1 MKVLSLLSAA
11 SMVSAHTIFQS
22 LQVGSTNHGQ
32 GNGVRIPSYNGPI
45 EDVTSNSMACNG
57 SPNPTSSTPTVITVQ
72 AGSDVTALW
81 RYMLSTTGTSP
92 NDIMDITHKG
102 PTIAYLKKVGNAATD
117 SGVGNG
123 WFKIQE
129 DGLSNGVWGTEKVIN
144 GQGRHTIR
152 IPSCIENGQYLLRAE
167 MIALHGAGNYPGAQF
182 YVRDLICLSRPCD
195 ENGTNY

>member
-1 MKVLSLLSAA
+1 MKFTLPFLAAAA
-11 SMVSAHTIFQS
+11 SVANAHTIFQS

-102 PTIAYLKKVGNAATD
+102 PTLAYLKKVNNAASD
-117 SGVGNG
+117 SGVGGG

-129 DGLSNGVWGTEKVIN
+129 DGLSGGVWGTEKVIN

-167 MIALHGAGNYPGAQF
+167 MIALHGAGSYPGAQF
-182 YVRDLICLSRPCD
+182 YVSSFSV
-195 ENGTNY
+195 